1 MLLIPRGFPL
11 ILWGKTMEL
20 SVFISLRS
28 LFPNIL
34 GSIDTFRHTRLV
46 QCPYPEEELSVIMCV
61 DYAVSVTQLKTITNR
76 PAFHLKKKKRGRV
89 RFFFPCIYK
98 TLLFNI
104 RFTLSRAK
112 PAFSLE
118 VTCAQFSFSTV

>member
-61 DYAVSVTQLKTITNR
+61 DYAVSVTQLKTITNS
-76 PAFHLKKKKRGRV
+76 PAFHLKKKKEGGSD
-89 RFFFPCIYK
+89 FFSHVSIKPCFLISDLHYPAQ
-98 TLLFNI
+98 NP
-104 RFTLSRAK
+104 LSPWK
-112 PAFSLE
+112 
-118 VTCAQFSFSTV
+118 